1 MSHATLHN
9 PRRGMLLI
17 TALLIAALLLA
28 GCARTPETL
37 PPPVTDV
44 IPTTQ
49 PPTTSE
55 IPATTSAPTDDP
67 TPEPE
72 ITPTTPTPPAVVIGP
87 ENLGELETVDTITS
101 EESGF
106 MTWVGQGSL
115 ALASEQKV
123 EIFQRE
129 PIERL
134 ADIEAGERPT
144 VLAGCQSKDLV
155 AWAGFDSH
163 QIFLLDG
170 LGQTEPVLLAD
181 MEGPVTSLAFS
192 PDGEILAAAGYD
204 NTITLFHVPTREQID
219 AWQFPSWITDLTFS
233 PDGTQLAGVE
243 AQAFT
248 VHIWDAE
255 TGEEL
260 NRLLWE
266 DHAAPV
272 LYGVAFSPDW
282 QKAAWVARGTV
293 LVMDMQSGAEI
304 AMLGHEDFVNSI
316 TWSPDSRLLVTSA
329 AGTVGGQ
336 FSPALVVWDPNTGE
350 RLDMLVTSTPAL
362 EVAFSPDGSE
372 MASLHTE
379 GVVQIWG
386 LQP

>member
-1 MSHATLHN
+1 MSQATVHK
-9 PRRGMLLI
+9 PRSFMLM
-17 TALLIAALLLA
+17 TALLIASLLLT
-28 GCARTPETL
+28 GCDRTPGTL
-37 PPPVTDV
+37 TPAVTDT
-44 IPTTQ
+44 IPATQ

-67 TPEPE
+67 TAEPGS
-72 ITPTTPTPPAVVIGP
+72 TPIPSPSPGDVIGP
-87 ENLGELETVDTITS
+87 DNLGDLETIDSITS
-101 EESGF
+101 EETGF
-106 MTWVGQGSL
+106 MTWVGEDSL

-123 EIFQRE
+123 QIFQRE

-134 ADIEAGERPT
+134 ADIDAGERPT
-144 VLAGCQSKDLV
+144 VLAGCPNKDLV
-155 AWAGFDSH
+155 AWAGYDSY
-163 QIFLLDG
+163 QIFLLDE
-170 LGQTEPVLLAD
+170 LVQTEPVLLAE

-248 VHIWDAE
+248 VHIWDAK

-293 LVMDMQSGAEI
+293 LVMDMNTGAEI
-304 AMLGHEDFVNSI
+304 AMMGHEDFVNSI

-336 FSPALVVWDPNTGE
+336 FSPLLVVWDPETGE
-350 RLDMLVTSTPAL
+350 QLDMLVTTTPAM

-372 MASLHTE
+372 MASLHSD
-379 GVVQIWG
+379 GVVLIWG